1 MASTSLSNTP
11 AADTGG
17 KAAAGPPQAAALDA
31 DRPHIETPNRGIL
44 FFAIMAA
51 ALLQILDTTIA
62 NVALPHMQA
71 SLGATSDSISW
82 VLTSYIVASAI
93 ALPTTG
99 WLSGRIGT
107 RPLLLISVTAFIV
120 FSALCGLSVSL
131 TEIVL
136 FRLGQGVA
144 GAFIMPLSQSVM
156 LDVTRPSQHGTAM
169 MIWAMGIMAGP
180 IAGPILGGYL
190 TENFDWRWVFFV
202 NVPVGVMAL
211 ALLVI
216 HLPHWDKVKVRFD
229 RVGFV
234 LIAVAIGA
242 LQLLLDRGEQ
252 VDWFAS
258 GKSWLYLA
266 LMLSCGWA
274 AVAHLALA
282 RDPLFD
288 RSLFRDR
295 NFNVALVIIMVV
307 GLCLFATLALLPPLL
322 QTLLGYS
329 VLETGMVMSP
339 RGIGVLICMPVSQF
353 LVRKGVDTAADRGR
367 RLCRGGHFHVR
378 DGGMV
383 TRRRC
388 AAHRP
393 DGPAAGDR
401 HRPDLPAAQHAGL
414 CHPARQGPCH
424 RVEPAEPVA
433 VDRIVDRHFGGGD
446 AAGAQRADQPHGT
459 GPAGHA
465 RGAGQRQSG
474 CAVADRA
481 DGPRRDADDRRHDQP
496 AGGDDRLYQRFLAH
510 GRGLFRHPAADHADP
525 APEEG
530 RRCAARRP
538 GH

>member
-1 MASTSLSNTP
+1 MASTSIQDGP
-11 AADTGG
+11 AAD
-17 KAAAGPPQAAALDA
+17 KSAKPAAAPPQAAAADA

-202 NVPVGVMAL
+202 NVPVGLLAL
-211 ALLVI
+211 TLLVI

-258 GKSWLYLA
+258 GESWLYLA

-288 RSLFRDR
+288 RGLFRDR

-339 RGIGVLICMPVSQF
+339 RGIGVLLCMPVSQF
-353 LVRKGVDTAADRGR
+353 LVRKGVDT
-367 RLCRGGHFHVR
+367 RLIVGGGFAVVGISMFEMANWSLEVDARHIILTGLLQGVGIGLTFLPLNTLAFATLPAKVR
-378 DGGMV
+378 ATASSLLNLSRSIGSSIGISVVV
-383 TRRRC
+383 TLLARSVQINHMELAEKITPETLGSANLGALSRIE
-388 AAHRP
+388 P
-393 DGPAAGDR
+393 MGPAAMQMIDGMINRQAAMIGYINDFWLMGVACFATLPLIMLI
-401 HRPDLPAAQHAGL
+401 RPAKKA
-414 CHPARQGPCH
+414 
-424 RVEPAEPVA
+424 
-433 VDRIVDRHFGGGD
+433 GD
-446 AAGAQRADQPHGT
+446 APPADM
-459 GPAGHA
+459 GH
-465 RGAGQRQSG
+465 
-474 CAVADRA
+474 
-481 DGPRRDADDRRHDQP
+481 
-496 AGGDDRLYQRFLAH
+496 
-510 GRGLFRHPAADHADP
+510 
-525 APEEG
+525 
-530 RRCAARRP
+530 
-538 GH
+538 